1 MAKQAKADDEKRRR
15 VERLMQAIDGHA
27 KVQWSGTEVYESV
40 LEPFGM
46 QEREVDAVVSTYF
59 ARYDL
64 DGDGTIN
71 SLEELTQMLTNL
83 AVKFNLPKDLLEIM
97 IEAYDHASSL
107 NLTDFTTWYKRM
119 VRSEMNVG

>member
-1 MAKQAKADDEKRRR
+1 
-15 VERLMQAIDGHA
+15 
-27 KVQWSGTEVYESV
+27 
-40 LEPFGM
+40 M

-83 AVKFNLPKDLLEIM
+83 AVKFNLPKDLLLPSCTK
-97 IEAYDHASSL
+97 SSFP
-107 NLTDFTTWYKRM
+107 D
-119 VRSEMNVG
+119 